1 MIIIFEFRA
10 AHFRSQLRRSRATQ
24 STIFPG
30 TTPALAQGS
39 TMLLVDVYLDKS
51 PIQGIGVFAKNHIA
65 KGTLVW
71 KLDPRFDRIID
82 VETYEGETG
91 PVKNYLDRYSY
102 PDRRDPAY
110 IVFEADDARYMNHD
124 DEPNCDV
131 SSPEETYAL
140 RDIAPGEEMTCNYNL
155 FFETGFDFLGD
166 RHLQSED

>member
-1 MIIIFEFRA
+1 
-10 AHFRSQLRRSRATQ
+10 
-24 STIFPG
+24 
-30 TTPALAQGS
+30 
-39 TMLLVDVYLDKS
+39 MLLVDVYLDKS
-51 PIQGIGVFAKNHIA
+51 PIQGIGVFAKSHIPR
-65 KGTLVW
+65 GTLVW

-140 RDIAPGEEMTCNYNL
+140 RDIAPGEEMTATTIISSRRASISSAIATCRPTP
-155 FFETGFDFLGD
+155 EARRG
-166 RHLQSED
+166 